1 MSTYM
6 TSPPSSPHQPAP
18 RSQSNKLLNS
28 FVSKSSKRRSGAM
41 KDTFDLV
48 HSKVDKVFQQS
59 YHRKSEPN
67 EFIKHQNGTSIFQT
81 DKNHHS
87 SDLYREMLR
96 LNERVRELEIENAE
110 LRNRFLP
117 TENINDQ
124 KSTSLNAYRR
134 HSVASSFSLSDTP
147 PPPSTQI
154 DSSHSDGSGKL
165 KLACLAPIKSTK
177 PHNGITKSKSFADGF
192 GYTGLTVQAAAAA
205 SHRSRSRKT
214 TRESLNK
221 YRAGYWNK
229 TANIKSSFSC
239 NNLADLAAS
248 KPAISGKSSDTHIG
262 ARIGFGKMQ
271 SFREND
277 EESSYVHQELP
288 LQKEKTAS
296 ALISPQKAPL
306 LVSNGSM
313 MGGKH
318 GYIEDT
324 GRNSGQAEK
333 CRPSSHSMETTGSD
347 HRLGGSLQ
355 LDPRVVDTCKGNI
368 RLWTG
373 TWNMGAADPFTDN
386 GVSIDERRSSDYL
399 KDFIPLGY
407 HLYVIGVQESVSEHV
422 YHAIEAYLNRNQ
434 LRKVYFRLDLK
445 NCDFLIKNHSYTG
458 EAVIDAV
465 RGRGDGAFVG
475 TKFTGIAVFYAV
487 EIQENIKLIRSGAHK
502 FNLTS
507 GSKGGVAVAL
517 MLNQTTTIVF
527 VNCHLDARNDTYRRE
542 QIKTLNACLG
552 RVMGHHNFDL
562 TFQFHHVVWMGDL
575 NYRIVS
581 IDSKRVLQLLGEGR
595 VNELHDR
602 HDGLLIDRRNGG
614 VFEGYTEP
622 AMFPDFYPTYKKFPK
637 RGFVDE
643 SLPSWP
649 TLIYRTIYK
658 EPFYKG
664 GKIKTRVPGWCDRIL
679 SHSLLVSE
687 SKLMPEKVSIEQG
700 NTPIDNYR
708 SVNHGEGMDVS
719 DHSPVYATFVL
730 SFPHEKSRNDGS
742 IVSSIDAFATS
753 RGPNLRASLQKDD
766 IRRATI
772 GESYFDQ
779 AHVVRRINRVL
790 HFRPVSTVLHVHNV
804 RLMVR
809 DDVLVPKRTRLVA
822 PLVGEDP
829 QTVKQCDI
837 LGERRHQLNGWD
849 LSLNA
854 VLQHR
859 RPLRQLHM
867 LMWVKH
873 EGIIGHCTLSLKRIA
888 RQEHGEVKFRVPLH
902 HNSARLYHNGQP
914 VLALFSLRSKT
925 FAK

>member
-1 MSTYM
+1 M
-6 TSPPSSPHQPAP
+6 TSPPSSPQQTATK
-18 RSQSNKLLNS
+18 SQSNKLLNS
-28 FVSKSSKRRSGAM
+28 FVSKSSRRRSSAM

-67 EFIKHQNGTSIFQT
+67 EYVTQKNGISIFLK
-81 DKNHHS
+81 DNHHDS
-87 SDLYREMLR
+87 SDIYREILR
-96 LNERVRELEIENAE
+96 LNERVRELESENSE
-110 LRNRFLP
+110 LRNRCSAA
-117 TENINDQ
+117 ENSNDQ
-124 KSTSLNAYRR
+124 KSTSHKTYRR

-147 PPPSTQI
+147 PDSSIHTQI
-154 DSSHSDGSGKL
+154 ESSHSDGSAKL
-165 KLACLAPIKSTK
+165 KLPTLAPISKTK
-177 PHNGITKSKSFADGF
+177 THNGIIKSKSFADGF

-205 SHRSRSRKT
+205 SHRSRSRRT

-229 TANIKSSFSC
+229 AANIKSSFSC
-239 NNLADLAAS
+239 NNLTELASCNSSTVA
-248 KPAISGKSSDTHIG
+248 KISDTHAT
-262 ARIGFGKMQ
+262 ARIGFQKMQ

-277 EESSYVHQELP
+277 EEFTCTHQEVP
-288 LQKEKTAS
+288 IREEKTES
-296 ALISPQKAPL
+296 GLFS
-306 LVSNGSM
+306 V
-313 MGGKH
+313 GGKH
-318 GYIEDT
+318 GYLEDT
-324 GRNSGQAEK
+324 NRISELVEQR
-333 CRPSSHSMETTGSD
+333 RPSSPSIEATASD
-347 HRLGGSLQ
+347 QRLGGSLQ
-355 LDPRVVDTCKGNI
+355 LDPRLVDTCKGNI
-368 RLWTG
+368 RVWTG
-373 TWNMGAADPFTDN
+373 TWNMGAADPFMEN
-386 GVSIDERRSSDYL
+386 GVLMDDRRSSKYL
-399 KDFIPLGY
+399 KAFIPLGY
-407 HLYVIGVQESVSEHV
+407 HLYVVGVQESISENV
-422 YHAIEAYLNRNQ
+422 YHAIEAHLNKNQ
-434 LRKVYFRLDLK
+434 SKKQYFRLELK
-445 NCDFLIKNHSYTG
+445 NCDFMIKNHNYTG

-487 EIQENIKLIRSGAHK
+487 EIQENLRLIRSGAHK

-517 MLNQTTTIVF
+517 MLNETTTIAF
-527 VNCHLDARNDTYRRE
+527 VNCHLDARNDTYRRD
-542 QIKTLNACLG
+542 QIKTLNAYLG

-581 IDSKRVLQLLGEGR
+581 IDSKRVLQLLGDGR
-595 VNELHDR
+595 VEELHKKY
-602 HDGLLIDRRNGG
+602 DGLLNDRRRNGG

-637 RGFVDE
+637 RGFVDD

-649 TLIYRTIYK
+649 TLVYRTIYK

-664 GKIKTRVPGWCDRIL
+664 GKIKTRIPGWCDRIL

-687 SKLMPEKVSIEQG
+687 SKLMPEKVLIEKG
-700 NTPIDNYR
+700 SVPVDNYR
-708 SVNHGEGMDVS
+708 SVNDGEGMDVS
-719 DHSPVYATFVL
+719 DHSPVYATFIL
-730 SFPHEKSRNDGS
+730 SFPREKSQDEGS
-742 IVSSIDAFATS
+742 ITNSIDAYATS
-753 RGPNLRASLQKDD
+753 RGQNLCAPLQKDD

-804 RLMVR
+804 RLMVQ
-809 DDVLVPKRTRLVA
+809 DIVVVPKRTRLVA

-837 LGERRHQLNGWD
+837 LGERRHQHNGWD

-873 EGIIGHCTLSLKRIA
+873 DNIVGHCTLSLKRIA

-902 HNSARLYHNGQP
+902 HNSTRLYHDGHP
-914 VLALFSLRSKT
+914 VLVLFSLRSKT